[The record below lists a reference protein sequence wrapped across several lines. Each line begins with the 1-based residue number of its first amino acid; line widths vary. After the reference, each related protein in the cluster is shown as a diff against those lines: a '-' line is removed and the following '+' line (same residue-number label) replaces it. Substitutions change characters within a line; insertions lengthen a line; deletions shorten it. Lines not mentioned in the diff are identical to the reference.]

1 MSVNPMMPVDPEA
14 LLLMGRCG
22 RAHGVKG
29 EVKVFPETDDPQRF
43 DLLDRVFVGKSV
55 AKVQE
60 ATVESVRYQVGK
72 GGRVTV
78 LMKLDVVPTRE
89 DAVRVRQL
97 NVYAHE
103 DDLPAPRDGEV
114 LIHQMIGLSVQDADT
129 DEVYGTVRDVLEG
142 AANLLLVVAREGQP
156 DVLVP
161 DVDPIV
167 LDVDV
172 EGGVITIQPPEGLI
186 E

>member
-1 MSVNPMMPVDPEA
+1 MMSVDPDA

-43 DLLDRVFVGKSV
+43 DLLDRVFLGKT
-55 AKVQE
+55 AKRVEE
-60 ATVESVRYQVGK
+60 ATIESVRYQVGK

-78 LMKLDVVPTRE
+78 LAKLDLVPTRE
-89 DAVRVRQL
+89 DAVRVRNL

-103 DDLPAPRDGEV
+103 DDLPAPEDGEI
-114 LIHQMIGLSVQDADT
+114 LIHQLIGLAVHDSNDGV
-129 DEVYGTVRDVLEG
+129 VYGTVRDVLEG
-142 AANLLLVVAREGQP
+142 AANLLLVVDRDGAP

-161 DVDPIV
+161 DVDAIV
-167 LDVDV
+167 LDVDLDA
-172 EGGVITIQPPEGLI
+172 GTITIDPPEGLF

>member
-1 MSVNPMMPVDPEA
+1 MMSVDSDA

-43 DLLDRVFVGKSV
+43 DLLDRVYLGKS
-55 AKVQE
+55 AKRVEE
-60 ATVESVRYQVGK
+60 ATIESVRYQVGK

-78 LMKLDVVPTRE
+78 LVKLDLVPTRE
-89 DAVRVRQL
+89 DAVRVRNL

-103 DDLPAPRDGEV
+103 DDLPAPEDGEI
-114 LIHQMIGLSVQDADT
+114 LIHQLIGLAVHDASDDT
-129 DEVYGTVRDVLEG
+129 VYGTVRDVLEG
-142 AANLLLVVAREGQP
+142 AANLLLVVDRDGAP

-161 DVDPIV
+161 DVDAIV
-167 LDVDV
+167 LDVDL
-172 EGGVITIQPPEGLI
+172 EAGTITIDPPEGLF